1 MATHQEIK
9 RWWSRWPNANIG
21 ALVGDGLVVVD
32 IDPRNGGRDTV
43 VGVGI
48 RPPETEESA
57 AVW

>member
-9 RWWSRWPNANIG
+9 RWWSRWSNANIG